1 MKVLIVAGGLGTRMG
16 SLGEGLPKPMIK
28 IFGKPILEHLI
39 MWLKSS
45 GFNKISLCLGHKAE
59 AVSNYFGKGETWGVN
74 LEYYIETEPRGT
86 AGCVLDACRN
96 LNEDVLVVYGDL
108 FVSMDLK
115 PFLDFHAQEPNAA
128 ASLVLFASDHPQDSD
143 LVKLEKNQIKG
154 FYRDLA
160 AKPPHHLA
168 CAAVWALRKEI
179 LEMIP
184 PDRPSD
190 FGRDIFP
197 QALKRGLIL
206 SGYVTDETLADLGTP
221 ERFFAFEKG
230 REK

>member
-1 MKVLIVAGGLGTRMG
+1 MKVVIVAGGLGTRMR
-16 SLGEGLPKPMIK
+16 SLSKGIPKPMIK

-39 MWLKSS
+39 VWLKAS

-59 AVSNYFGKGETWGVN
+59 AVSRYFGNGETWRVN

-86 AGCVLDACRN
+86 AGCVLDACRG
-96 LNEDVLVVYGDL
+96 LNEDILVVYGDL
-108 FVSMDLK
+108 FVSMNLK
-115 PFLDFHAQEPNAA
+115 AFLDFHAQKPNSA

-154 FYRDLA
+154 FYRDLS
-160 AKPPHHLA
+160 AKAPHHLA
-168 CAAVWALRKEI
+168 CAAVWALRKPV
-179 LEMIP
+179 LDMIP
-184 PDRPSD
+184 SDRPSD

-206 SGYVTDETLADLGTP
+206 SGYVTNETLADLGTP
-221 ERFFAFEKG
+221 ERFSAFEKG
-230 REK
+230 RAQ